1 VKLTPFLFAVGVAAA
16 ATAAVAAEA
25 VWKATRS
32 IEPAEFSGEQVVSV
46 RLDADVFKL
55 VREDLVDLRVL
66 DSENK
71 PVAFVVRTPQTTRPD
86 TVRRRWTATDR
97 IVKPLDSGGLEVVIT
112 LGKDD
117 AVPGGLMLVT
127 PLQNFEQ
134 RVQVFTSVDGSQWEP
149 AAEQAIYDYTRYMDA
164 RNVSISIPA
173 TDRRH
178 FRVVID
184 NVTAE
189 QESELLEL
197 TRQLQGGSV
206 TGSQERVTIERRPF
220 RIDRIEF
227 WRDEVRQ
234 NTSGPLQ
241 VPYAVAKFSVEQ
253 VADKKQTHVL
263 VETSREPL
271 TSFTLASTSR
281 NFSRRAEVQIESSRG
296 KETEW
301 ATIGSGTLAKIDL
314 PKHQRN
320 EMTLRFS
327 KTTAPRYRIV
337 IENLDSPAIEV
348 TGVEAEGPAVEAV
361 FLAKAGEK
369 YQLAYGAVKAE
380 APHYDT
386 AAIEAAVSSGTVPV
400 AATLGAVAIST
411 AAPVV
416 EPFSLKDALNNPK
429 VLIPVILVLVVV
441 LGWGLYQAAKH
452 VETLPP
458 EEGA

>member
-1 VKLTPFLFAVGVAAA
+1 MKPLLMTIGVLAS
-16 ATAAVAAEA
+16 TSVTVAAEP
-25 VWKATRS
+25 VWQATRP
-32 IEPAEFSGEQVVSV
+32 IEPAEFTGEQIISV
-46 RLDADVFKL
+46 RLDAEAFKL

-66 DSENK
+66 DSESK
-71 PVAFVVRTPQTTRPD
+71 PVAFVVRTPQMTRPE
-86 TVRRRWTATDR
+86 TVRRRWTANDR
-97 IVKPLDSGGLEVVIT
+97 TVKPLDSGGLEVVIT

-117 AVPGGLMLVT
+117 PAPGGLTLVT

-197 TRQLQGGSV
+197 TRQLQGGDV

-227 WRDEVRQ
+227 WRDEVQQ
-234 NTSGPLQ
+234 NASGPLQ
-241 VPYAVAKFSVEQ
+241 VPYPVENFSVEQ
-253 VADKKQTHVL
+253 VTDKKQTHVL
-263 VETSREPL
+263 IETSREPL
-271 TSFTLASTSR
+271 TSFALGSTSR
-281 NFSRRAEVQIESSRG
+281 NFSRRAEVQVESSRG
-296 KETEW
+296 KEAEW
-301 ATIGSGTLAKIDL
+301 TTIGSGTLAKIDL

-348 TGVEAEGPAVEAV
+348 TGIEAQGPAVEAV

-369 YQLAYGAVKAE
+369 YQLAYGEEKAE

-411 AAPVV
+411 AAPIV
-416 EPFSLKDALNNPK
+416 EPFSFKDALNNPK

-441 LGWGLYQAAKH
+441 LGWGLYRAAKH